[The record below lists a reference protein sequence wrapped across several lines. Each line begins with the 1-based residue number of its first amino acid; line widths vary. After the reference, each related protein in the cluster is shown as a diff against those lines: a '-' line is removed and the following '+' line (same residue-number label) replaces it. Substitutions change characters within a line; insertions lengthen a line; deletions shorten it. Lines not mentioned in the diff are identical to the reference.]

1 LEVKRQYVQWK
12 HDRIPAG
19 GKQMASVFWDLEG
32 ILLIYWCSQ
41 GPPINSEVY
50 CNTLLHLCHNPATAV
65 NKYHIHYILQ
75 MKGPLCE
82 RKFLTSNDLERGVGD
97 SLCSIPKD
105 WYTFALRK
113 LPDGC

>member
-1 LEVKRQYVQWK
+1 VKRQYVQWK

-19 GKQMASVFWDLEG
+19 GRQMASVFWDLEG
-32 ILLIYWCSQ
+32 ILLIYWYLQ
-41 GPPINSEVY
+41 G
-50 CNTLLHLCHNPATAV
+50 PATAV

-82 RKFLTSNDLERGVGD
+82 RKFLISSDLERGVGN
-97 SLCSIPKD
+97 SVCSIPKD

-113 LPDGC
+113 LPDTW